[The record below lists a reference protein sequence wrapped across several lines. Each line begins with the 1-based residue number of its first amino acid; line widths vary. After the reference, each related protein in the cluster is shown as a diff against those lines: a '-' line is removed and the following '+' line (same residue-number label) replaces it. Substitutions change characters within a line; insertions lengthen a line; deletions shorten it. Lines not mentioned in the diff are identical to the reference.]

1 MKSPGAFVTG
11 RGTGWE
17 GYLQPAGL
25 KGGTL
30 AVEPESKTGDRWM
43 GRKPA
48 FAVVRL
54 TAYYGGGPFRLQDPP
69 SGATAG
75 LGLRRSRP
83 RAAYLDRSR
92 YTAPLSEVA

>member
-1 MKSPGAFVTG
+1 MKSPGAFVTE

-43 GRKPA
+43 GRKPV

-54 TAYYGGGPFRLQDPP
+54 TAYYGGGRSASRTLRVELQP
-69 SGATAG
+69 GWG
-75 LGLRRSRP
+75 
-83 RAAYLDRSR
+83 
-92 YTAPLSEVA
+92 